1 MPKIKIDDLE
11 FNSEDLSEN
20 GKGLLTSLQF
30 VEVHIKKLNDELAV
44 LKTSKNVYENMVR
57 QKLVAVEENSNEFN
71 RYWENL
77 LGS

>member
-57 QKLVAVEENSNEFN
+57 QKLVAAEENSSEFN
-71 RYWENL
+71 
-77 LGS
+77 

>member
-57 QKLVAVEENSNEFN
+57 QKLVAVEENLNEFN
-71 RYWENL
+71 
-77 LGS
+77 

>member
-44 LKTSKNVYENMVR
+44 LKTSKNVYENTVR
-57 QKLVAVEENSNEFN
+57 QKLVAAEEKSDKLN
-71 RYWENL
+71 
-77 LGS
+77 